1 MDISFLLVTVVVMAV
16 VALITIWSIKRS
28 VQPSTAAGK
37 RRRTIFLRFILAQY
51 VIITTLALLTVEKI
65 IQPRLLGLLG
75 IANFV
80 GSFLILWTA
89 LKRAPIA
96 EQDITQ
102 EQRVRAVKSSKF
114 LIAVYAFALLNGL
127 FHIHDVPLIG
137 LVVGIAVNVLILTLL
152 FTNLRKNQAKL
163 NPEKQ

>member
-16 VALITIWSIKRS
+16 IALITIWSIKRS

-37 RRRTIFLRFILAQY
+37 KRRTIFLRFILAQY
-51 VIITTLALLTVEKI
+51 LIITTLALLTVEKI

-89 LKRAPIA
+89 LKRAPIS